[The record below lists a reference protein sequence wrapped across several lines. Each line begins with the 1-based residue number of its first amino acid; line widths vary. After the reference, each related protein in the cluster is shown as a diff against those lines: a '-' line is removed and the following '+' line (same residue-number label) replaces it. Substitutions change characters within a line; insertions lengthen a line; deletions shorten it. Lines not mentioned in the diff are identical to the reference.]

1 MTPISTERFSLRRE
15 VSKTTG
21 EEPHETA
28 NQFDQKVK
36 RLREQEIKR
45 LRGEIHKLQED
56 KEDLL
61 CLVGYIRRWVTA
73 PDQESAQQ
81 IFNSTLR
88 KMQKRHG
95 NEYFR

>member
-1 MTPISTERFSLRRE
+1 MTAIPAEQFNLRTE

-21 EEPHETA
+21 EEPHETV
-28 NQFDQKVK
+28 NQFDEKVK

-45 LRGEIHKLQED
+45 LKGEIHKLQED

-61 CLVGYIRRWVTA
+61 CLVGYIRIWATA
-73 PDQESAQQ
+73 PDQESAQH

-88 KMQKRHG
+88 KMQERHA
-95 NEYFR
+95 ND